1 MGQYLFKDATKDQ
14 ASENVEDITETPKNK
29 RIINLDIDPR
39 SPGIGRTPL
48 QVCVR
53 GSTTTPDTPTIFK

>member
-1 MGQYLFKDATKDQ
+1 MGQAFFKDWLTSKEQVDG
-14 ASENVEDITETPKNK
+14 SPTVTPKNK
-29 RIINLDIDPR
+29 KIIKLDVDPR

-53 GSTTTPDTPTIFK
+53 GSDKTPDTPTSFK